1 MALIKH
7 IAIKNVSYSAA
18 LSYLK
23 FEHDE
28 FTNKPILD
36 EHGEMIGRQF
46 VLIEGIN
53 CTPETYGS
61 ECVRLNRQ
69 YGKNNSRD
77 EIKAHHYII
86 SFDPRDKEDNGL
98 TPERAQA
105 LGMEFARKHFPGH
118 QVIVCTHTDG
128 HNKAGNIHV
137 HIVLNSL
144 RKLDVEREPFMERPS
159 DALAGFKHH
168 VSKDFLEF
176 LKQETMEMCQREF
189 FYQVDLLSPAKV
201 RITDREYWAQRRGQA
216 TLDAENQKK
225 IAAGIQPTTTRYETK
240 LGFLRRAISTTLFD
254 SSSMEEFQNK
264 LYENYG
270 ITVRESRGRLSYLL
284 PDRNKAV
291 SARKL
296 GRDFNKDF
304 IENYFWNK
312 QRNLNFQERSNAQ
325 AYGQAHSGKTVPRPK
340 SSIRLIVDLQ
350 NCEKAQQNRYYA
362 QKVKVSNLKQMSQT
376 IAFLQEHNI
385 GTQEELDTLLS
396 STRDDQQAKH
406 DALLATEKRL
416 KTVNLLIHNSGQYL
430 ANKKVYGEYL
440 KAKSKKQFRQ
450 EHESEML
457 LYEAARKT
465 LKELAGDE
473 KIPTLKQLR
482 AEKEDLIAKK
492 NDQYEAYSF
501 SRAKYRELQ
510 TIQANVQSILRENPE
525 VTREQNQERS

>member
-7 IAIKNVSYSAA
+7 IAIKNVSYSDA
-18 LSYLK
+18 LAYLK

-118 QVIVCTHTDG
+118 QIIVCTHTDG

-137 HIVLNSL
+137 HIVFNSL
-144 RKLDVEREPFMERPS
+144 RKLDVERESFMERPS

-176 LKQETMEMCQREF
+176 LKQETMEMCQRES

-216 TLDAENQKK
+216 ALDAENKEK
-225 IAAGIQPTTTRYETK
+225 IASGLQPTTTIYETK
-240 LGFLRRAISTTLFD
+240 LGFLRRAISSTLFD
-254 SSSMEEFQNK
+254 SRSMEEFQNK

-296 GRDFNKDF
+296 GRDFDKGF
-304 IENYFWNK
+304 IENYLRTA
-312 QRNLNFQERSNAQ
+312 QRKLSEQQRQADQAQ
-325 AYGQAHSGKTVPRPK
+325 GHSHSGQQHLRPK

-350 NCEKAQQNRYYA
+350 ACEKAQRNRYYA
-362 QKVKVSNLKQMSQT
+362 QKVKISNLHQMSKT
-376 IAFLQEHNI
+376 IAFLQENGI
-385 GTQEELDTLLS
+385 GTEEELAALLS
-396 STRDDQQAKH
+396 STREDQQAKH
-406 DALLATEKRL
+406 DTLLATEHRL
-416 KTVNLLIHNSGQYL
+416 KTVNLLIRNTGQYL

-440 KAKSKKQFRQ
+440 KAKNKKQFRQ
-450 EHESEML
+450 EHESEIL
-457 LYEAARKT
+457 LYEAARKA
-465 LKELAGDE
+465 LNELSGGE

-482 AEKEDLIAKK
+482 AEKEELIAKK
-492 NDQYEAYSF
+492 NEQYEAYSF
-501 SRAKYRELQ
+501 ARAKYRELQ
-510 TIQANVQSILRENPE
+510 TIQANVQSILRENPD
-525 VTREQNQERS
+525 VTREQDQERS